1 MRRAGRRA
9 SGLTRPHASR
19 RLQCRA
25 VPTALVTGASS
36 GLGRAFVGRLAACG
50 YDVVLVAR
58 DAQRLRDEAG
68 DLQHRFGCAT
78 EVLPAD
84 LVDRTQLQRVAD
96 RLADPHRPV
105 ELLVNNAGHA
115 VRTPFLATTLSAEEE
130 LLDLHVRATLVL
142 THAAVGPMAER
153 GAGGVINVS
162 SVAGWL
168 PQGSYSAHKA
178 WVTTFSQAISSQ
190 VADRGVR
197 IMAVAPGFVRT
208 EFHERAGIKAGSIP
222 EAAWLDADEV
232 AAETLQAWDR
242 GHAVHVPS
250 TRYRAAATVLRNAPY
265 ETVHR
270 LRARRRR

>member
-1 MRRAGRRA
+1 
-9 SGLTRPHASR
+9 
-19 RLQCRA
+19 

-36 GLGRAFVGRLAACG
+36 GLGKAFVTRLAARG
-50 YDVVLVAR
+50 YDLVLVAR
-58 DAQRLRDEAG
+58 DAQRLQDVAG
-68 DLQHRFGCAT
+68 DLQHRFGCSA

-84 LVDRTQLQRVAD
+84 LVDRSQLQHVAD
-96 RLADPHRPV
+96 RLSDSQRPV

-115 VRTPFLATTLSAEEE
+115 VRKPFVATSLQAEED

-142 THAAVGPMAER
+142 THAAVGAMAER
-153 GAGGVINVS
+153 GSGGVINVS

-178 WVTTFSQAISSQ
+178 WVTTFSQAVASQ
-190 VADRGVR
+190 VAGRGVHV
-197 IMAVAPGFVRT
+197 MALAPGFVRT
-208 EFHERAGIKAGSIP
+208 EFHQRAGIKADSIP
-222 EAAWLDADEV
+222 APAWLDADDVVE
-232 AAETLQAWDR
+232 ETLRAWER

-270 LRARRRR
+270 LRTRRRR